1 MTGVIT
7 LLESLRP
14 GASDVWGCGS
24 FAKSL
29 IFKSFICYLEIYI
42 TISTHYHS

>member
-24 FAKSL
+24 SNV
-29 IFKSFICYLEIYI
+29 I
-42 TISTHYHS
+42 TPVIN